1 MITYSAVIDSP
12 MAPVAAFAYLADLT
26 NFEDWDP
33 GTKEAVQVGGQGPGL
48 GSEYDL
54 KVGMVSLHY
63 TVQEFDEPKHLVAH
77 GTHPLVDSTDSMTV
91 EPTPDGSRIT
101 YEAELST
108 AGPLRLLDPVFNR
121 AFQRMGD
128 DAADGL
134 ARALDGRRTEDGF

>member
-1 MITYSAVIDSP
+1 MITYSAVIESP

-33 GTKEAVQVGGQGPGL
+33 GRRSGAGRRPGPGL
-48 GSEYDL
+48 GAGYDL

-91 EPTPDGSRIT
+91 EPTRDGSRIT

-134 ARALDGRRTEDGF
+134 ARALDGRRTEDGV